1 MKYETFGAFLL
12 AVAVPIM
19 AAPTQPEPAVEDA
32 VRAIV
37 QQANVEA
44 RMVLPNP
51 GAWPPRLGRPV
62 RPITWSGPAKFQPL
76 AAAVSRRDVSG
87 SDDDLAAGEDD
98 EAALLERRKFGRK
111 TNAINAIANL
121 AGQVLP
127 FLGQRDLGG
136 LAEAGGDGEAHLER
150 RKFGRK
156 TNAINAIANLAGQVL
171 PFLGQRDL
179 DGLAE
184 AGGDGEAHLERR
196 KFGRKTNAIN
206 AIANLAGQVL
216 PFLGQRDLSGVEGA
230 AGLEAREEPV
240 LSEAEVRDTIASVF
254 DQYEQANQKRDLDSL
269 ERRKFGRKTNAINA
283 IANLAGQV
291 LPFLGQRDLDGLAEA
306 GGDEAHLERRKFGR
320 KTNAINAIANLAG
333 QVLPWLGIGQRDLSG
348 VEGAAGLEAR
358 DEPVLSEAEVRD
370 TIASVFDQYEQ
381 QQQGGSPQKRDLDS
395 LERRK
400 FGSKTNAINAIA
412 NLAGQV
418 LPWLGIGQRD
428 LSGIQARDEPVLS
441 EAEIRDTIASV
452 VDQYE
457 QQQTGGPEKRDL
469 DSLERRKFGSKTNAI
484 NAIANLAGQV
494 LPWLGI
500 GQRDLSGIQAR
511 DEPVLSEAEIR
522 DTIASVVDQYEAAQQ

>member
-98 EAALLERRKFGRK
+98 EAALLERRKSGRK

-127 FLGQRDLGG
+127 FLGQRDLG
-136 LAEAGGDGEAHLER
+136 
-150 RKFGRK
+150 
-156 TNAINAIANLAGQVL
+156 
-171 PFLGQRDL
+171 
-179 DGLAE
+179 GLAE

-291 LPFLGQRDLDGLAEA
+291 LPFLGQRDLGGLAEA
-306 GGDEAHLERRKFGR
+306 GGDGEAHLERRKFGR

-441 EAEIRDTIASV
+441 EAEVRDTIASV